1 MCGHQQGN
9 SKSKS
14 CKDPFPKKLRLQ
26 DKPKRKERGR
36 MLCPNCQRQMSY
48 KNETFRGID
57 FGGTAEDHELMEA
70 YEEYKCPRCGIER
83 INGKWRIP
91 ESLKPSPKQV
101 NAILFI
107 NARLNTGIEPLTKSQ
122 CWRDTQKHF
131 EAAKNAYLYHM
142 Y

>member
-1 MCGHQQGN
+1 
-9 SKSKS
+9 
-14 CKDPFPKKLRLQ
+14 
-26 DKPKRKERGR
+26 

-131 EAAKNAYLYHM
+131 EAAKNKGRLKTNGAVYGTGYSRKGNRENNINLYNL
-142 Y
+142 